1 MQISRELLERISNN
15 ARVSLSDQEKNEFE
29 KQLSDV
35 LESFSLLD
43 KIDTNKTE
51 PSFHPIKVEPSF
63 REDKTTNCLTQEEAL
78 SNTKNKKDG
87 FFKGPKV

>member
-1 MQISRELLERISNN
+1 MQISHELLEKISRN
-15 ARVSLSDQEKNEFE
+15 ARLSLSDQEKQEFE

-51 PSFHPIKVEPSF
+51 PSFHPINVEPSF
-63 REDKTTNCLTQEEAL
+63 REDKTQDCLTQEEAL